1 MFVLVGCISRS
12 ASPFVP
18 RSTYRASFGRCQNSK
33 SLDSHSHLAHTRH
46 TPALTSHSRLSTQTC
61 GPPPPIAFA
70 CRARLSASVL
80 YVPPMGESETSGD
93 GSVLIIGDA
102 PIPGVASG
110 AE

>member
-1 MFVLVGCISRS
+1 MFVLVGCIS
-12 ASPFVP
+12 ASPFRICTAVYIP
-18 RSTYRASFGRCQNSK
+18 RSMSKNSN
-33 SLDSHSHLAHTRH
+33 HSTRTRTSHTRH
-46 TPALTSHSRLSTQTC
+46 LHSPHSPLNSQTC